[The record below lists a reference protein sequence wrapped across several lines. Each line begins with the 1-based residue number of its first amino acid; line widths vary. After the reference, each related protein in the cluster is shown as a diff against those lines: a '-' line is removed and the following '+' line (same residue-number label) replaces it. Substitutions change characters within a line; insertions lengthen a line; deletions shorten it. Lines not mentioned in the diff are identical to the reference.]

1 VKTVVIVAA
10 LDTKGRE
17 FAFVKDLIERQ
28 GLAALVVDFGILGEP
43 TIPADV
49 SREEVAR
56 AGGGDLDYLRR
67 NKLREEAM
75 PIMAAGLA
83 VVVRRL
89 YDEGRLDAILGMG
102 GGG

>member
-1 VKTVVIVAA
+1 MKTVVIAGA

-17 FAFVKDLIERQ
+17 FAFVKDLVERQ

-43 TIPADV
+43 TIAAHV
-49 SREEVAR
+49 RREEVAR
-56 AGGGDLDYLRR
+56 AGGGDLDHLRR
-67 NKLREEAM
+67 NKLREQAM

-89 YDEGRLDAILGMG
+89 YDRG
-102 GGG
+102 

>member
-1 VKTVVIVAA
+1 MKAVVIVGA

-17 FAFVKDLIERQ
+17 LAFVKDLVEQQ

-43 TIPADV
+43 TIPVDV

-56 AGGGDLDYLRR
+56 AGGGDLEYLRR
-67 NKLREEAM
+67 NQLREEAM
-75 PIMAAGLA
+75 PIMAEGLA

-89 YDEGRLDAILGMG
+89 YTEGFVY
-102 GGG
+102 